1 MITGQLEH
9 TILNR
14 FCMMQRLHGLI
25 PLLPDGSQQ
34 LIEVFNHRF
43 KPRRV
48 GTLIFDT
55 LAMGAPSHNHGWSS
69 PKDLDQETKGLLRGW
84 KHRQPGYSR
93 ISTPSQA
100 NHLKKF
106 EHRGMELKP
115 MGVSSRD
122 SLVIIGDDTNWQ
134 AVRLETLFS
143 IRIYPSGVEK
153 RHTLAKVIYF
163 SELSGEDSSHDPYRH
178 FRNTGRIFYAED
190 ERAAKGVVSV
200 DEIRCRFAMT
210 YGVCSDTIPSGH
222 VHVLPLA

>member
-1 MITGQLEH
+1 M
-9 TILNR
+9 
-14 FCMMQRLHGLI
+14 I

-34 LIEVFNHRF
+34 LIEAFAHRF

-48 GTLIFDT
+48 GTLMSDT
-55 LAMGAPSHNHGWSS
+55 LAMGTPSNNHDRSS

-84 KHRQPGYSR
+84 RRRQSSYSR

-122 SLVIIGDDTNWQ
+122 SLVVIGDDACWR
-134 AVRLETLFS
+134 AARLEALFS
-143 IRIYPSGVEK
+143 IKLYLSGVEK
-153 RHTLAKVIYF
+153 RHILAKVIYF
-163 SELSGEDSSHDPYRH
+163 SELSGEDSSHDPYRR

-190 ERAAKGVVSV
+190 KRAAKGVVSV
-200 DEIRCRFAMT
+200 DEILCRFAMT
-210 YGVCSDTIPSGH
+210 HGVCSDTISSGH
-222 VHVLPLA
+222 VHVLPLT